1 MENSI
6 IDNWFFENEPPY
18 GISIGDSVLDFQERI
33 NSEKITLMGETSN
46 GYYYL
51 TNGFRFGFSGNIID
65 EIGIDFSQSKTEI
78 LLHHNDNEIN
88 LSQSKIHEVLNFL
101 NDCFIKWIPVENRD
115 LQILIIKILEKEIFL
130 LFDIYEGTLDKISKS
145 NIQ

>member
-1 MENSI
+1 M
-6 IDNWFFENEPPY
+6 IDKWLFENESPY
-18 GISIGDSVLDFQERI
+18 GIRLGDSVLDFLERL
-33 NSEKITLMGETSN
+33 NSEKITLMGEKTN

-51 TNGFRFGFSGNIID
+51 TNGFRFGFSGDIID

-78 LLHHNDNEIN
+78 LLNHNDNEIN

-101 NDCFIKWIPVENRD
+101 NDSFIKWIPVENRD

-130 LFDIYEGTLDKISKS
+130 IFDIYEGTLDKISKS
-145 NIQ
+145 NLQE